1 MKWCTSFLKYSEI
14 FFMKAPTF
22 FAYLTQEMV
31 KSELSYFD
39 LKKKKSILYSILT
52 VELDCNVSFG
62 NGFRLQRQNDVDDI
76 IRCFGRER
84 NTMVSAAGDLNWY
97 NYLHCL

>member
-1 MKWCTSFLKYSEI
+1 MKWCTSFLNYSEI

-39 LKKKKSILYSILT
+39 
-52 VELDCNVSFG
+52 
-62 NGFRLQRQNDVDDI
+62 
-76 IRCFGRER
+76 
-84 NTMVSAAGDLNWY
+84 
-97 NYLHCL
+97 

>member
-1 MKWCTSFLKYSEI
+1 M
-14 FFMKAPTF
+14 
-22 FAYLTQEMV
+22 
-31 KSELSYFD
+31 
-39 LKKKKSILYSILT
+39 YSILK

-84 NTMVSAAGDLNWY
+84 NTMVSAAGDLN
-97 NYLHCL
+97 